1 MDNNEKYFIYLIN
14 SFLNKNKSKYDDTV
28 SFDEIYRLAKIH
40 NVVGIIT
47 NQILTFNKNELE
59 QINNISYF
67 RQQLGL
73 TLIDFQ
79 SKIDNIKTVSY
90 THLTLPTKA

>member
-59 QINNISYF
+59 NINNELNKIS
-67 RQQLGL
+67 
-73 TLIDFQ
+73 IDE
-79 SKIDNIKTVSY
+79 
-90 THLTLPTKA
+90 THF